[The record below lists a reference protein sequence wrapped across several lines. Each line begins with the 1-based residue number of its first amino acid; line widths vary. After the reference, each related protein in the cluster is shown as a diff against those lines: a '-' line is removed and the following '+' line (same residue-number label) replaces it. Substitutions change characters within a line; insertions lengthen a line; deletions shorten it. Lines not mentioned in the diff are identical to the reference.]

1 MQGLRQL
8 SQIFTAPMF
17 AKIVRGNDTE
27 LFLKKIIKYY
37 PIDCFRD
44 NLSLIQGL
52 YKDLTDNYR
61 CEYIYKNKLFL
72 DIIRNH
78 RLKETVVFNEF
89 KIASSKA
96 DLVMLNGSIRIF
108 EIKTELD
115 DLSKLSKQIE
125 DYQKVATE
133 VTIVTNESNIDKLE
147 QYTNRGVGII
157 VLDQKHKLKEI
168 NKANY
173 NANFLSFDTL
183 FRVLRKKEYLDLV
196 LNNFGYIPN
205 VPNMLTFKVCY
216 ELLSKLTI
224 EDFQKQVLEIL
235 KKRELHSRNLK
246 LLRSSRT
253 PRELKYMCNILNF
266 SINEYDRLHSFLSRE
281 IVCTNHI

>member
-17 AKIVRGNDTE
+17 AKIVRDNDTE

-37 PIDCFRD
+37 PIDCFCD

-52 YKDLTDNYR
+52 YKYLMENYR

-78 RLKETVVFNEF
+78 RLKETVVLNEF
-89 KIASSKA
+89 KIANSKA

-133 VTIVTNESNIDKLE
+133 VTIVTNENNIDKLE
-147 QYTNRGVGII
+147 PYANRDIGIV
-157 VLDQKHKLKEI
+157 VLDQKHKLEEI
-168 NKANY
+168 KKANY
-173 NANFLSFDTL
+173 NNSFLSFDAL
-183 FRVLRKKEYLDLV
+183 FRVLRKQEYLDMV

-205 VPNMLTFKVCY
+205 VPNMRIFRVCY
-216 ELLSKLTI
+216 ELLSKLKV

-235 KKRELHSRNLK
+235 KKRELQSRNLK

-253 PRELKYMCNILNF
+253 PRELKYMCNTLNF
-266 SINEYDRLHSFLSRE
+266 NANEYDRLHLFLSRE